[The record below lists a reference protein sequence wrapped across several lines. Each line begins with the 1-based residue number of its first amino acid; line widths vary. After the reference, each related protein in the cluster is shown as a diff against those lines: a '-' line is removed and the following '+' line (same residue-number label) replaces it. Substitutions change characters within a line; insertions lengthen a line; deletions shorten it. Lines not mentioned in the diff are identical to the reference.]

1 MIKSVY
7 YVSLWRDGV
16 WARTGDN
23 SAGLFAQQVYKD
35 SFKQGPVPP
44 ERRALRFHM
53 VDLSPHKGGATDSV
67 QTCKKMWTTFATVLK
82 VTFIMSRCVL
92 HHGAINRFPGH
103 QPYLFLTQEA
113 EAIFVWYPGLY
124 FLSYSLCPHCRN
136 PACPSEYHDGHEL
149 ATSKG
154 MKCKSCNKE
163 VPVQYL
169 IKPH

>member
-1 MIKSVY
+1 MTGCGHGRATTRPVFLRSKSTKKA
-7 YVSLWRDGV
+7 SNK
-16 WARTGDN
+16 ARYRPSEGRSGSTW
-23 SAGLFAQQVYKD
+23 STCPRKRVAPPTASKLARKCGL
-35 SFKQGPVPP
+35 PLPP
-44 ERRALRFHM
+44 CSRSHSHL
-53 VDLSPHKGGATDSV
+53 
-67 QTCKKMWTTFATVLK
+67 
-82 VTFIMSRCVL
+82 SRCVL
-92 HHGAINRFPGH
+92 HHGAINKFPGH